1 MALHGFRGHRSKTF
15 YFKDFSRAFSFMTRV
30 GLEAQRL
37 DHHPDWR
44 NSWNVVDITLTT
56 TDVGGLSTRD
66 AEMAEIIEEAA
77 TDQGGSSSKP

>member
-44 NSWNVVDITLTT
+44 NSWNMVDITLTT